1 MKNKYDGEKM
11 IDEKTIWAERQN
23 HPELVVEDCKKEFD
37 LNEKQLD
44 TLRFILLR
52 RGINKWLLAR
62 RKVIRLKHKTKKLL
76 REAQILR
83 ENTKNPY
90 TKQYHLT
97 LQAIHSEMQEIC
109 RMPRWV
115 EWGKYHKDMRKNEK
129 EIKIKGSHC

>member
-1 MKNKYDGEKM
+1 MGE
-11 IDEKTIWAERQN
+11 INERTIWMSPQN
-23 HPELVVEDCKKEFD
+23 HPEYIIRDCEQEFG
-37 LNEKQLD
+37 LTEKQCEK
-44 TLRFILLR
+44 LRFILMN
-52 RGINKWLLAR
+52 RGVNKWLYAR
-62 RKVIRLKHKTKKLL
+62 RKIIHLKHKTKKLL

-109 RMPRWV
+109 KMPRWV
-115 EWGKYHKDMRKNEK
+115 EWGKYHKDMRKNER